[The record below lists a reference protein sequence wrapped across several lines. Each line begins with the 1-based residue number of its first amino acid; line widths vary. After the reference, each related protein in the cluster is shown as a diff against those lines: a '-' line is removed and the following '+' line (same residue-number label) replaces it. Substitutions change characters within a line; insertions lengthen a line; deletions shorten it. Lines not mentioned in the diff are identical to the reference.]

1 MNWIWLGIVIG
12 SILVAG
18 FTGKMPQLTQRSFVS
33 AREAVELAISLV
45 GIMAFWLGIMRVAE
59 QAGLLRLIARWLR
72 KPMRWLFPDIPE
84 EHPAMSAMIMNIGA
98 NMLGLVNAAT
108 PFGIKAMIELDK
120 LNSRRGVATDAMC
133 LFLAINTSGLALFP
147 TGVMAA
153 RAAAGS
159 QNPASIWLPTLLSTA
174 MATLVGV
181 LAAKLYARMRVF
193 SLAAVPEISE
203 PPAAQ
208 QPPPEAEAGAA
219 QPAKA
224 PAPASLLLR
233 LLILGCLA
241 AFLAGAVVNYA
252 SNWSE
257 QAGGVLDRLLFVVKD
272 FFSFW
277 AVPALMG
284 GLLLFGLWR
293 RVKVYESLVE
303 GAKEG
308 FWVAVK
314 IIPYLVAIMVAVAM
328 LQASGAME
336 MLQNSVGRVT
346 GWLGLPAPALP
357 MAIIRPLSGSGAFGY
372 MNSVFTAY
380 GADSL
385 LGNMVSVMQG
395 STETTLYVLAVY
407 FGAVQVSRVRHALAA
422 GLTADL
428 AGLSTAVL
436 VSNLF
441 FK

>member
-1 MNWIWLGIVIG
+1 
-12 SILVAG
+12 
-18 FTGKMPQLTQRSFVS
+18 
-33 AREAVELAISLV
+33 
-45 GIMAFWLGIMRVAE
+45 
-59 QAGLLRLIARWLR
+59 
-72 KPMRWLFPDIPE
+72 
-84 EHPAMSAMIMNIGA
+84 MSAMIMNIGA
-98 NMLGLVNAAT
+98 NLLGLANAAT
-108 PFGIKAMIELDK
+108 PFGIKAMLELDK
-120 LNSRRGVATDAMC
+120 LNSRRGVATDDMC

-159 QNPASIWLPTLLSTA
+159 QDPASIWLPTLLSTG
-174 MATLVGV
+174 MATFVGV
-181 LAAKLYARMRVF
+181 LAAKLYSRLRVF

-208 QPPPEAEAGAA
+208 PSADTAGAA
-219 QPAKA
+219 PPAAKE
-224 PAPASLLLR
+224 PAPSSLAVR
-233 LLILGCLA
+233 LLILACLA
-241 AFLAGAVVNYA
+241 AFLAGAVINYA
-252 SNWSE
+252 SAWG
-257 QAGGVLDRLLFVVKD
+257 QQGGGVPDRLLFVVKD

-277 AVPALMG
+277 ALPALMG
-284 GLLLFGLWR
+284 GLLLFGLAR

-336 MLQNSVGRVT
+336 LLEKSIGRVT

-357 MAIIRPLSGSGAFGY
+357 MALIRPLSGSGAFGY
-372 MNSVFTAY
+372 MNSVLNEF
-380 GADSL
+380 GADSF
-385 LGNMVSVMQG
+385 LGNLVSVMQG

-436 VSNLF
+436 LSNLLF
-441 FK
+441 R